1 MRDRTRTNRYNG
13 TSERRA
19 RASVLAGSGR
29 GLTLLL
35 LATALA
41 VAGCQSAR
49 SAPEASPPPTAEQ
62 KRAAATGQAEGGAAE
77 TRPRVPLRWVN
88 YELNSPTLGPI
99 PALVRVP
106 VHTASTRLPA
116 LVLLHGRGEAQKSP
130 KRGARGFV
138 DDYGLEAV
146 WQWLDGK
153 PGARTPPPGLPS
165 RYRQGVEADLDRA
178 PFSAMVLVMPYLPDR
193 FRGSE
198 AFVNAPE
205 YARQI
210 TELVTRIKADLPVRQ
225 DRGGWA
231 LDGISLG
238 GRVAMVCMAELTPHF
253 AAFGS
258 VQAAIDER
266 ELTVFADVLARAR
279 TLDANLRF
287 TLATSDQDYFRLVLE
302 HYRAALIARSLEHE
316 WVVLPGDHSYAFNR
330 GPGVTHLLLT
340 YDRWFHQRR

>member
-1 MRDRTRTNRYNG
+1 MRDRMRTNWDNG
-13 TSERRA
+13 SSRRRP
-19 RASVLAGSGR
+19 RASGLAGSGSR
-29 GLTLLL
+29 LWLLL
-35 LATALA
+35 LATSLT

-49 SAPEASPPPTAEQ
+49 SAPEASPPPTAKQE
-62 KRAAATGQAEGGAAE
+62 RAAASGQAEGGGTE
-77 TRPRVPLRWVN
+77 TQPRVPLQWVN
-88 YELNSPTLGPI
+88 YELSSSTLGPI

-106 VHTASTRLPA
+106 VHIASTRLPA

-138 DDYGLEAV
+138 DDYGLEAA
-146 WQWLDGK
+146 WQWLEGK
-153 PGARTPPPGLPS
+153 PGARTAPPGLPTS
-165 RYRQGVEADLDRA
+165 YRQGVEAELDRV

-205 YARQI
+205 YARQL
-210 TELVTRIKADLPVRQ
+210 TELVTRVKADLPVRQ

-238 GRVAMVCMAELTPHF
+238 GRVAMVCMADLTPHF

-279 TLDANLRF
+279 TLDPNLRF

-302 HYRAALIARSLEHE
+302 HYRAALNTRNLAHE
-316 WVVLPGDHSYAFNR
+316 WVMLPGDHSYTFNR